1 MEGVIFAHKPILLDV
16 TARLKRSTHTALGL
30 AINCT
35 VIPVA
40 GQRTHRTTFRA
51 LKVFSHVAAL
61 VGGGQNLRSV
71 TALFSAKCLISVCML
86 AFVVQDTEISKF
98 KAATKDEIERLK
110 NQLKWQVRPDE
121 MCTSLYSSDI

>member
-16 TARLKRSTHTALGL
+16 TARLKRSAHTALGL

-61 VGGGQNLRSV
+61 GGRNLRSV

>member
-16 TARLKRSTHTALGL
+16 TARLKRSAHTALGL

-51 LKVFSHVAAL
+51 LKVFSHVAAR
-61 VGGGQNLRSV
+61 GGGRNLRSV